1 MSFLCCK
8 MGEKN
13 LTAEREN
20 DFIMGCQ
27 KGNCATPG
35 VNQKRSVRGEMA
47 HQTVCQSEN
56 DTLGRCQVQVY
67 SP

>member
-1 MSFLCCK
+1 

-35 VNQKRSVRGEMA
+35 VNQKRSVRRRNGPSDS
-47 HQTVCQSEN
+47 VPVSE
-56 DTLGRCQVQVY
+56 
-67 SP
+67 